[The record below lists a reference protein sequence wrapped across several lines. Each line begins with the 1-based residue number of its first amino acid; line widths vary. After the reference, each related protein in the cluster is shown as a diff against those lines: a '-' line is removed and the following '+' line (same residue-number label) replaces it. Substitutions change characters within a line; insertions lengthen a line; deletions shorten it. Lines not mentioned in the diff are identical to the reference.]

1 MSYSHLTY
9 SERNVIWVLHLQ
21 GHRPCDIARGL
32 GRPPCTIH
40 RELERNRSCDG
51 SYEPATAQAL
61 AHARQRQRVVRP
73 KTGKAPLMRY
83 VAEHLERRWSPEQIC
98 GRLRHV
104 DFPQDP
110 TMHLCPPTI
119 YQWIWSHPDRTRRFR
134 PCLRHASQKRRKPY
148 GKPSRRGQIPDR
160 VPIDQRP
167 PIVAERTRVGD
178 WEADTLEGARHHSY
192 VATCVERRSRYLLA
206 RKMPDKRAATLN
218 TALGRALARVPAHQ
232 RLTLTVDN
240 GKEFAGFKTLQTRC
254 GLDVFFAH
262 PYTSWERGLNE
273 NTNGLLRQFLPKKT
287 DLRTVSARRLAQ
299 HVRSLNNRP
308 RKCLAYRTP
317 AEVFRPSPVAL
328 RI

>member
-21 GHRPCDIARGL
+21 GQRPCDIARAT

-51 SYEPATAQAL
+51 SYDPGTAQAL
-61 AHARQRQRVVRP
+61 AHARQRARVVRP

-83 VAEHLERRWSPEQIC
+83 VAEHLERHGSPEQIC

-104 DFPQDP
+104 DFPHDP
-110 TMHLCPPTI
+110 TMHLSPPTV
-119 YQWIWSHPDRTRRFR
+119 YRWVWSHPEHTRRFR
-134 PCLRHASQKRRKPY
+134 PCLRHASKKRRKPY
-148 GKPSRRGQIPDR
+148 GKPSHRGQIPDR
-160 VPIDQRP
+160 VSIEHRP

-178 WEADTLEGARHHSY
+178 WEADTVEGAGHRSY
-192 VATCVERRSRYLLA
+192 LATCVERRSRYLLA

-218 TALGRALARVPAHQ
+218 AALGGALARLPAHQ
-232 RLTLTVDN
+232 RHTLTVDN
-240 GKEFAGFKTLQTRC
+240 GKEFAGFKTLQTHC

-262 PYTSWERGLNE
+262 PYRSWERGLNE
-273 NTNGLLRQFLPKKT
+273 NTNGLLRQFLPKRT

-317 AEVFRPSPVAL
+317 AEVFRSSPVAL